1 MLQPIEK
8 GQVAYRHM
16 QGLPPKYHSR
26 LKHSGRTL
34 CTLQGDTQAEA
45 NARAWRLADALLPGD
60 PGVTVEV
67 AS

>member
-16 QGLPPKYHSR
+16 SGLPPKYHSR
-26 LKHSGRTL
+26 LKQGGRTL

-45 NARAWRLADALLPGD
+45 DARAWRLADVLLPDD
-60 PGVTVEV
+60 PGVTVEA